1 MLSQWLEERIHTL
14 LFNLAV
20 LGEDRDSEETG

>member
-1 MLSQWLEERIHTL
+1 MLSQWLEETL